1 MSGASVAVA
10 KGKVA
15 ADRQE
20 KYDGEFTNLG
30 KNAFMPID
38 FRIPGQVGG
47 AAFYV
52 TAEVLV
58 SWLLRKVIKAPAIPL
73 RDLAIVHAMSLPLI
87 GGMQAPMEANNPLYY
102 EAPLSEQ
109 FMAGAKGIPGL
120 MAAVYAHQTF
130 LKGFHRPQL
139 NFKDVAIM
147 AAAKTLT
154 RPLLSFAYGA
164 IPDAGRNGLDTIEQ
178 LHNQQRVNSRLVSEE
193 DADFKA
199 VWKN

>member
-1 MSGASVAVA
+1 MSQAIPA
-10 KGKVA
+10 GKVA
-15 ADRQE
+15 PDRQVQ
-20 KYDGEFTNLG
+20 YDGEFTNIG
-30 KNAFMPID
+30 KNALMPVD
-38 FRIPGQVGG
+38 FRITTQVGG

-73 RDLAIVHAMSLPLI
+73 KDLAIVHAMSLPLI
-87 GGMQAPMEANNPLYY
+87 GGMQAPMEANNSLAY
-102 EAPLSEQ
+102 EAPLTEQ

-139 NFKDVAIM
+139 SFKDVAIM
-147 AAAKTLT
+147 AVAKTLT

-164 IPDAGRNGLDTIEQ
+164 IPDAGRNGLDVIEHLQ
-178 LHNQQRVNSRLVSEE
+178 SLQRVNSRLVSE
-193 DADFKA
+193 DDPDFVATWKA
-199 VWKN
+199 